1 VARSGL
7 AIFCRLPARRPE
19 LPLLAAALVVAVLTL
34 DLLWSLIEGST
45 GTIAYALIDEPAH
58 LMTCALALLAVLAL
72 IDAKPSW
79 RFVAAALVASMAIDL
94 DHLPGYLGSHFLTG
108 SMPRPYTHSLL
119 MVGVLAA
126 LGAASRRPHL
136 RQILFGVAFGVAA
149 HLLRDLATG
158 PGVAFLWP
166 AVDAPIKIPYVLY
179 ATILVAAMIAL
190 LPRRSPAVACS
201 LTALL
206 LALVTFLA
214 LSPAGASAH
223 RIALGTYIR
232 GIEDSPELL
241 DRYAED
247 VGRRPAIVGAY
258 KRWDVAP
265 FYQPELAEIASRGAV
280 PMIGWEPWD
289 EADHGYRLAAIA
301 KGHYDDYIR
310 RSAREAREWEGPI
323 LVRFGQEMNGS
334 WAPWQRGVDG
344 TTGPRFIAAWRHVVG
359 IFRRMGATN
368 VSWVWCPYV
377 NNGQLPFMNF
387 YPGDRWVD
395 WLALD
400 GFNWGEPI
408 SWQTF
413 PKIFDASYRKLA
425 SLARKPI
432 MIAEIGSDESGG
444 DKVGWLRRAL
454 GHQLPRM
461 KRVRAV
467 VWFDA
472 TDGSDFRID
481 SSPAAL
487 DAFRTGISSPLYS
500 GDSSFVRQISLRAA
514 ALARAGL

>member
-1 VARSGL
+1 MAS
-7 AIFCRLPARRPE
+7 RRFE
-19 LPLLAAALVVAVLTL
+19 LPLLATALIAAVFAL
-34 DLLWSLIEGST
+34 DLIWSLIEGST

-58 LMTCALALLAVLAL
+58 LMTCAVVLLAALALT
-72 IDAKPSW
+72 DTKPPW
-79 RFVAAALVASMAIDL
+79 RFVVAALVASMAIDL
-94 DHLPGYLGSHFLTG
+94 DHLPGYLGSDVLTG

-119 MVGVLAA
+119 MVGILVA
-126 LGAASRRPHL
+126 LGAAAKSRRHK
-136 RQILFGVAFGVAA
+136 QVLFGVAFGVGA

-158 PGVAFLWP
+158 PGIAFLWP
-166 AVDAPIKIPYVLY
+166 AVVEPIKIPYVLY
-179 ATILVAAMIAL
+179 AATLVAAMITL
-190 LPRRSPAVACS
+190 LPRRSLAAARGIAV
-201 LTALL
+201 LL
-206 LALVTFLA
+206 LALTAIAA
-214 LSPAGASAH
+214 LTPSPASAH
-223 RIALGTYIR
+223 RIALGAYIR
-232 GIEDSPELL
+232 GIEDSPGLL
-241 DRYAED
+241 DSYAEE

-289 EADHGYRLAAIA
+289 EAGHGYRLAAIA
-301 KGHYDDYIR
+301 KGHYDAYIQ
-310 RSAREAREWEGPI
+310 RSAREAKEWEGPI

-334 WAPWQRGVDG
+334 WAPWQRGVNG
-344 TTGPRFIAAWRHVVG
+344 TTGPRFIAAWRHIVK
-359 IFRRMGATN
+359 IFRRVGATN

-377 NNGQLPFMNF
+377 NNGRLPFTNF

-413 PKIFDASYRKLA
+413 PKIFDASYRELA
-425 SLARKPI
+425 RIARKPI

-444 DKVGWLRRAL
+444 DKARWLRRAL
-454 GHQLPRM
+454 GHQLPRL
-461 KRVRAV
+461 KRVKAV

-481 SSPAAL
+481 SSPSAL
-487 DAFRTGISSPLYS
+487 DAFRAGISSPLYS
-500 GDSSFVRQISLRAA
+500 GDSSFVRQISLWAA
-514 ALARAGL
+514 GLARAAP